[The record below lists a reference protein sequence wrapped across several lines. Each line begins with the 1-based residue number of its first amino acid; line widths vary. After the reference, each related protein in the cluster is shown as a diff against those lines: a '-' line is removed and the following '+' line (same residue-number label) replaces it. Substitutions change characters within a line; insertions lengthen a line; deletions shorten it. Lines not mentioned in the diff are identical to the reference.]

1 LLFAQADND
10 HPNSFS
16 LRSHNKL
23 TNEPIQHTLKSK
35 RCFFDYSLCETLY
48 EFVQEVLLGTHLP
61 NEAEY
66 HVNAITSTAPM
77 QALGN
82 VAIEAWSMHHS
93 ISGD

>member
-1 LLFAQADND
+1 M
-10 HPNSFS
+10 
-16 LRSHNKL
+16 
-23 TNEPIQHTLKSK
+23 
-35 RCFFDYSLCETLY
+35 
-48 EFVQEVLLGTHLP
+48 LLGTHLP